1 VKRVVVI
8 GLGIF
13 GSQLARQL
21 YEKGI
26 EVVAIDKNKDVV
38 QRIKDHST
46 KALLADATDKDVL
59 EAIGIDPG
67 DTVVISFGEDLSAS
81 TLLTLYLKE
90 MKVKEII
97 VKVPNEDY
105 KRILL
110 KVGASEA
117 IIPEREMAN
126 KVARSIISPNVLEY
140 LPISEDYTICEL
152 APPPGFI
159 GKSLADLDLRKKHQ
173 LQVIAI
179 RDVLSESLQLVPRAT
194 SVIKDSDAL
203 VVIGREEDIRK
214 VHYA

>member
-1 VKRVVVI
+1 MKRVVVI

-21 YEKGI
+21 YESGL
-26 EVVAIDKNKDVV
+26 EVVAIDKNRDVV

-46 KALLADATDKDVL
+46 KAVLADATDKEVL
-59 EAIGIDPG
+59 ESIGIDAK

-140 LPISEDYTICEL
+140 LPISEDYTIVEL
-152 APPPGFI
+152 APPTAFI
-159 GKSLADLDLRKKHQ
+159 GKSLADLDLRKKYNSPGDRHPGRADQQDAAGAAGERHHQ
-173 LQVIAI
+173 GQ
-179 RDVLSESLQLVPRAT
+179 RRPGDHRQ
-194 SVIKDSDAL
+194 
-203 VVIGREEDIRK
+203 GG
-214 VHYA
+214 

>member
-1 VKRVVVI
+1 M
-8 GLGIF
+8 
-13 GSQLARQL
+13 
-21 YEKGI
+21 
-26 EVVAIDKNKDVV
+26 
-38 QRIKDHST
+38 
-46 KALLADATDKDVL
+46 LADATDKEVL
-59 EAIGIDPG
+59 ESIGITAG

-81 TLLTLYLKE
+81 TLLTLYLRE
-90 MKVKEII
+90 MQVREII

-152 APPPGFI
+152 APPTAFI
-159 GKSLADLDLRKKHQ
+159 GKSLAELDLRKRHQ

-179 RDVLSESLQLVPRAT
+179 RDVLSESLQLVPRAS
-194 SVIKDSDAL
+194 SVIKDSDVL
-203 VVIGREEDIRK
+203 VIVGREEDIQK
-214 VHYA
+214 IK

>member
-1 VKRVVVI
+1 MKRVVVI

-26 EVVAIDKNKDVV
+26 EVVAVDKNRDIIQK
-38 QRIKDHST
+38 IKDHST
-46 KALLADATDKDVL
+46 KAVLADAADKEVL
-59 EAIGIDPG
+59 ESIGIAVE

-90 MKVKEII
+90 MKVREII

-152 APPPGFI
+152 APPTAFI
-159 GKSLADLDLRKKHQ
+159 GKSLAELDLRKKYQ

-179 RDVLSESLQLVPRAT
+179 RDVLSENMQLVPRAS
-194 SVIKDSDAL
+194 SVIKDSDVL
-203 VVIGREEDIRK
+203 VIIGREDDIQK
-214 VHYA
+214 VK

>member
-1 VKRVVVI
+1 MKRVVVI

-21 YEKGI
+21 YESGL
-26 EVVAIDKNKDVV
+26 EVVAIDKNRDVV

-46 KALLADATDKDVL
+46 KAVLADATDKEVL
-59 EAIGIDPG
+59 ESIGIDAK

-140 LPISEDYTICEL
+140 LPISEDYTIVEL
-152 APPPGFI
+152 APPTTFI
-159 GKSLADLDLRKKHQ
+159 GKSLADLDLRKKYN

-179 RDVLSESLQLVPRAT
+179 RDVLDNKMQLVPRA
-194 SVIKDSDAL
+194 SAIIKDSDVL
-203 VVIGREEDIRK
+203 VIIGKEDDISRIK
-214 VHYA
+214 

>member
-1 VKRVVVI
+1 MKRVVVI

-21 YEKGI
+21 YENGLDVI
-26 EVVAIDKNKDVV
+26 AVDKNKDVV
-38 QRIKDHST
+38 QRIKDYST
-46 KALLADATDKDVL
+46 KAVLADASDKEVL
-59 EAIGIDPG
+59 ESIGVAADDI
-67 DTVVISFGEDLSAS
+67 VVISFGEDLSAS
-81 TLLTLYLKE
+81 TLLTLHLKE
-90 MKVKEII
+90 LKVKTII

-140 LPISEDYTICEL
+140 LPISEEYTIVEL
-152 APPPGFI
+152 APPTAFI
-159 GKSLADLDLRKKHQ
+159 GKSLAELDLRKKYN

-179 RDVLSESLQLVPRAT
+179 RDVLTNKMQLVPRA
-194 SVIKDSDAL
+194 SAVLKDSDVL
-203 VVIGREEDIRK
+203 VIIGREEDIRK
-214 VHYA
+214 VK

>member
-1 VKRVVVI
+1 MKRVVVV

-26 EVVAIDKNKDVV
+26 EVVAVDKNREVV

-46 KALLADATDKDVL
+46 KAVLADATNKEVL
-59 EAIGIDPG
+59 ESIGIDAA

-90 MKVKEII
+90 MKVREII

-152 APPPGFI
+152 APPAAFI
-159 GKSLADLDLRKKHQ
+159 GKSLAELDLRKRFH

-179 RDVLSESLQLVPRAT
+179 RDVLSESLQLVPRA
-194 SVIKDSDAL
+194 SSIIKDSDVL
-203 VVIGREEDIRK
+203 VIIGREEDIQK
-214 VHYA
+214 VK

>member
-1 VKRVVVI
+1 MKRVVVV

-21 YEKGI
+21 FEKGL
-26 EVVAIDKNKDVV
+26 EVIAVDKNRDVV
-38 QRIKDHST
+38 QKIRDHST
-46 KALLADATDKDVL
+46 KAVVADATDKEVL
-59 EAIGIDPG
+59 DAIGIDAD

-152 APPPGFI
+152 APPTAFV
-159 GKSLADLDLRKKHQ
+159 GKSLAELDLRKKYQ

-179 RDVLSESLQLVPRAT
+179 RDVLSESMQLVPRA
-194 SVIKDSDAL
+194 SSIIKDSDVL
-203 VVIGREEDIRK
+203 VIIGREEDIQK
-214 VHYA
+214 VK

>member
-1 VKRVVVI
+1 MKRVVVI

-21 YEKGI
+21 YENGLDVI
-26 EVVAIDKNKDVV
+26 AVDKNKDVV
-38 QRIKDHST
+38 QRIKDYST
-46 KALLADATDKDVL
+46 KAVLADASDKEVL
-59 EAIGIDPG
+59 ESIGVAADDI
-67 DTVVISFGEDLSAS
+67 VVISFGEDLSAS
-81 TLLTLYLKE
+81 TLLTLHLKE
-90 MKVKEII
+90 LKVKTIS

-140 LPISEDYTICEL
+140 LPISEEYTIVEL
-152 APPPGFI
+152 APPTAFI
-159 GKSLADLDLRKKHQ
+159 GKSLADLDLRKKYN

-179 RDVLSESLQLVPRAT
+179 RDVLTNKMQLVPRA
-194 SVIKDSDAL
+194 SAVLKDSDVL
-203 VVIGREEDIRK
+203 VIIGREEDIRK
-214 VHYA
+214 VK

>member
-1 VKRVVVI
+1 MKRVVVI

-21 YEKGI
+21 YDKGI
-26 EVVAIDKNKDVV
+26 EVIAIDKNKDIV

-46 KALLADATDKDVL
+46 KAVLANATDKEVL
-59 EAIGIDPG
+59 ESIGIAAD

-90 MKVKEII
+90 MQVREII

-126 KVARSIISPNVLEY
+126 KVARSIISPNILEY
-140 LPISEDYTICEL
+140 LPISEDYTICEI
-152 APPPGFI
+152 APPTAFI
-159 GKSLADLDLRKKHQ
+159 GKTLAELDLRKRYQ

-179 RDVLSESLQLVPRAT
+179 RDVLSESLQLVPRA
-194 SVIKDSDAL
+194 SSIIKDSDVL
-203 VVIGREEDIRK
+203 VIIGREEDIQK
-214 VHYA
+214 VK

>member
-1 VKRVVVI
+1 VVI

-21 YEKGI
+21 YESGL
-26 EVVAIDKNKDVV
+26 EVVAIDKNRDVV

-46 KALLADATDKDVL
+46 KAVLADATDKEVL
-59 EAIGIDPG
+59 ESIGIDAK

-140 LPISEDYTICEL
+140 LPISEDYTIVEL
-152 APPPGFI
+152 APPTAFI
-159 GKSLADLDLRKKHQ
+159 GKSLADLDLRKKYN

-179 RDVLSESLQLVPRAT
+179 RDVLTNKMQLVPRA
-194 SVIKDSDAL
+194 SAIIKDSDVL
-203 VVIGREEDIRK
+203 VIIGKEDDIGK
-214 VHYA
+214 IK

>member
-1 VKRVVVI
+1 MKRVVVI

-13 GSQLARQL
+13 GSQLVRQL

-26 EVVAIDKNKDVV
+26 EVVAIDKNRNVI

-46 KALLADATDKDVL
+46 KAVMADATDKEVL
-59 EAIGIDPG
+59 ESIGIDAG

-90 MKVKEII
+90 MQVREII

-152 APPPGFI
+152 APPTAFI
-159 GKSLADLDLRKKHQ
+159 GKSLAELDLRKRFQ

-179 RDVLSESLQLVPRAT
+179 RDVLSESLQLVPRAN
-194 SVIKDSDAL
+194 SVIKDSDVL
-203 VVIGREEDIRK
+203 VIVGREEDIQK
-214 VHYA
+214 IK

>member
-1 VKRVVVI
+1 MKRVVVI

-13 GSQLARQL
+13 GSQLVRQL

-26 EVVAIDKNKDVV
+26 EVIAIDKNRDVV

-46 KALLADATDKDVL
+46 KAVMADATDKEVL
-59 EAIGIDPG
+59 ESIGIAAG

-90 MKVKEII
+90 MQVREII
-97 VKVPNEDY
+97 VKVPNDDY

-117 IIPEREMAN
+117 IIPEREIAN

-152 APPPGFI
+152 APPTAFI
-159 GKSLADLDLRKKHQ
+159 GKSLAELDLRKRYQ

-179 RDVLSESLQLVPRAT
+179 RDVLSESLQLVPRAS
-194 SVIKDSDAL
+194 SVIKDSDVL
-203 VVIGREEDIRK
+203 VIVGREEDIQK
-214 VHYA
+214 VK

>member
-1 VKRVVVI
+1 MKRVVVI

-21 YEKGI
+21 YDKGI

-46 KALLADATDKDVL
+46 KAVLADATDKEVL
-59 EAIGIDPG
+59 ESIGIDSG

-90 MKVKEII
+90 MKVKEVI

-117 IIPEREMAN
+117 IIPEREIAN

-140 LPISEDYTICEL
+140 LPISEDFTIVEL
-152 APPPGFI
+152 APPSSFI
-159 GKSLADLDLRKKHQ
+159 GKSLAELDLRKRYQ

-179 RDVLSESLQLVPRAT
+179 RDVLLEKLQMVPRA
-194 SVIKDSDAL
+194 SSIIKDSDVL
-203 VVIGREEDIRK
+203 VIIGREEDIQK
-214 VHYA
+214 IK

>member
-1 VKRVVVI
+1 MKRVVVI

-21 YEKGI
+21 YESGL
-26 EVVAIDKNKDVV
+26 EVVAIDKNRDVV

-46 KALLADATDKDVL
+46 KPVLADATDKDVL
-59 EAIGIDPG
+59 ESIGIDAK

-126 KVARSIISPNVLEY
+126 KVAREHH
-140 LPISEDYTICEL
+140 LPEC
-152 APPPGFI
+152 P
-159 GKSLADLDLRKKHQ
+159 
-173 LQVIAI
+173 
-179 RDVLSESLQLVPRAT
+179 
-194 SVIKDSDAL
+194 
-203 VVIGREEDIRK
+203 
-214 VHYA
+214 

>member
-1 VKRVVVI
+1 MKRVVVI
-8 GLGIF
+8 GLGI
-13 GSQLARQL
+13 LNR
-21 YEKGI
+21 
-26 EVVAIDKNKDVV
+26 DVV
-38 QRIKDHST
+38 QKIRDHST
-46 KALLADATDKDVL
+46 KAVVADATDKDVL
-59 EAIGIDPG
+59 ESIGIDAG

-90 MKVKEII
+90 MKVREIF

-152 APPPGFI
+152 APPTAFI
-159 GKSLADLDLRKKHQ
+159 GKSLAELDLRKKYQ

-179 RDVLSESLQLVPRAT
+179 RDVLSESMQLVPRA
-194 SVIKDSDAL
+194 SSIIKDSDVL
-203 VVIGREEDIRK
+203 VIIGREEDIQK
-214 VHYA
+214 VK

>member
-1 VKRVVVI
+1 MKRVVVI

-13 GSQLARQL
+13 GSQLVRQL
-21 YEKGI
+21 YDKGI
-26 EVVAIDKNKDVV
+26 EVVAIDKNRDVI

-46 KALLADATDKDVL
+46 KAVLADATDKEVL
-59 EAIGIDPG
+59 ESIGIAEG

-90 MKVKEII
+90 MQVREII

-152 APPPGFI
+152 APPTAFI
-159 GKSLADLDLRKKHQ
+159 GKTLAELDLRKRYQ

-179 RDVLSESLQLVPRAT
+179 RDVLSESLQLVPRAS
-194 SVIKDSDAL
+194 SVIKDSDVL
-203 VVIGREEDIRK
+203 VIVGREEDIQK
-214 VHYA
+214 VK

>member
-1 VKRVVVI
+1 MKRVVVI

-21 YEKGI
+21 YESGL
-26 EVVAIDKNKDVV
+26 EVVAIDKNRDVV

-46 KALLADATDKDVL
+46 KAVLADATDKEVL
-59 EAIGIDPG
+59 ESIGIDAK

-140 LPISEDYTICEL
+140 LPISEDYTIVEL
-152 APPPGFI
+152 APPSAFI
-159 GKSLADLDLRKKHQ
+159 GKSLADLDLRKKYN

-179 RDVLSESLQLVPRAT
+179 RDVLDNKMQLVPRA
-194 SVIKDSDAL
+194 SAIIKDSDVL
-203 VVIGREEDIRK
+203 VIIGKEDDIRK
-214 VHYA
+214 IK

>member
-1 VKRVVVI
+1 MKRVVVI

-21 YEKGI
+21 YDKGI

-46 KALLADATDKDVL
+46 KAVLADATDKEVL
-59 EAIGIDPG
+59 ESIGIAAD

-90 MKVKEII
+90 MQVREII
-97 VKVPNEDY
+97 VKVPNEDH

-117 IIPEREMAN
+117 IIPEREMAT

-152 APPPGFI
+152 APPTAFI
-159 GKSLADLDLRKKHQ
+159 GKTLAELDLRKRYQ

-179 RDVLSESLQLVPRAT
+179 RDVLSESLQLVPRAS
-194 SVIKDSDAL
+194 SVIKDSDVL
-203 VVIGREEDIRK
+203 VIVGREDDIQRVK
-214 VHYA
+214 

>member
-1 VKRVVVI
+1 MKRVVVI

-21 YEKGI
+21 YDNGI
-26 EVVAIDKNKDVV
+26 EVVAIDKNRDVV

-46 KALLADATDKDVL
+46 KAVLADATDKEVL
-59 EAIGIDPG
+59 ESIGIDAG

-81 TLLTLYLKE
+81 TLLTLHLKE
-90 MKVKEII
+90 LKVRTII
-97 VKVPNEDY
+97 VKVPNEDH

-126 KVARSIISPNVLEY
+126 RVARGIISPNVLEY
-140 LPISEDYTICEL
+140 LPISDDYTIVEL
-152 APPPGFI
+152 APPSSFI
-159 GKSLADLDLRKKHQ
+159 GKSLSELDLRKRYQ

-179 RDVLSESLQLVPRAT
+179 RDVLLEKLQMVPRA
-194 SVIKDSDAL
+194 SSIIKDSDVL
-203 VVIGREEDIRK
+203 VIIGKEEDIRK
-214 VHYA
+214 IK

>member
-1 VKRVVVI
+1 MKRVVVI

-21 YEKGI
+21 YESGL
-26 EVVAIDKNKDVV
+26 EVVAIDKNRDVV
-38 QRIKDHST
+38 QKIKDHST
-46 KALLADATDKDVL
+46 KPVLADATDKEVL
-59 EAIGIDPG
+59 DSIGIDAK

-140 LPISEDYTICEL
+140 LPISEDYTICEI
-152 APPPGFI
+152 APPSAFI
-159 GKSLADLDLRKKHQ
+159 GKSLVELDLRKKYN

-179 RDVLSESLQLVPRAT
+179 RDVLSGKLQLVPRA
-194 SVIKDSDAL
+194 SAVIKDSD
-203 VVIGREEDIRK
+203 VMVIIGREEDIHK
-214 VHYA
+214 IK

>member
-1 VKRVVVI
+1 MKRVVVI

-21 YEKGI
+21 YESGL
-26 EVVAIDKNKDVV
+26 EVVAVDKNRDVV

-46 KALLADATDKDVL
+46 KAVLADATDKEVL
-59 EAIGIDPG
+59 ESIGIDAK

-140 LPISEDYTICEL
+140 LPISEDYTIVEL
-152 APPPGFI
+152 APPTAFI
-159 GKSLADLDLRKKHQ
+159 GKSLADLDLRKKYN

-179 RDVLSESLQLVPRAT
+179 RDVLTNKMQLVPRA
-194 SVIKDSDAL
+194 SAIIKDSDVL
-203 VVIGREEDIRK
+203 VIIGKEDDIRK
-214 VHYA
+214 IK

>member
-1 VKRVVVI
+1 MKRVVVI

-21 YEKGI
+21 YESGLDVI
-26 EVVAIDKNKDVV
+26 AVDKNKDVV
-38 QRIKDHST
+38 QRIKDFST
-46 KALLADATDKDVL
+46 KAVLADASDKEVL
-59 EAIGIDPG
+59 ENIGITAD
-67 DTVVISFGEDLSAS
+67 DVVVISFGEDLSAS
-81 TLLTLYLKE
+81 TLLTLHLKE
-90 MKVKEII
+90 LKVKTII

-140 LPISEDYTICEL
+140 LPISEEYTIVEL
-152 APPPGFI
+152 APPTAFI
-159 GKSLADLDLRKKHQ
+159 GQSLADLDLRKKYN

-179 RDVLSESLQLVPRAT
+179 RDVLANKMQLVPRA
-194 SVIKDSDAL
+194 SSIIKDSDVL
-203 VVIGREEDIRK
+203 VIIGKEEDIRK
-214 VHYA
+214 VK

>member
-1 VKRVVVI
+1 MKRVVVI

-21 YEKGI
+21 YESGL
-26 EVVAIDKNKDVV
+26 EVVAVDKSRDVV

-46 KALLADATDKDVL
+46 KAVLADATDKEVL
-59 EAIGIDPG
+59 ESIGIDAK

-140 LPISEDYTICEL
+140 LPISEDYTIVEL
-152 APPPGFI
+152 APPTDFI
-159 GKSLADLDLRKKHQ
+159 GKSLADLDLRKKYN

-179 RDVLSESLQLVPRAT
+179 RDVLTNKMQLVPRA
-194 SVIKDSDAL
+194 SAIIKDSDVL
-203 VVIGREEDIRK
+203 VIIGKEDDIGK
-214 VHYA
+214 IK